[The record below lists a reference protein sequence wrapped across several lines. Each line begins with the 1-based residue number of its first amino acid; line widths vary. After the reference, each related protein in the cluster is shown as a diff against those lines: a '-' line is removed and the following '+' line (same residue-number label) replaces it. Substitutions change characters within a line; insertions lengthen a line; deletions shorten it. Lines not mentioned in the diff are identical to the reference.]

1 MAGLVKTLEIR
12 TSPHVLSGYSV
23 DTIMFNVVLALL
35 PTTAFALYAF
45 GWMALLTLSVAVAS
59 CLLTERLA
67 CRLSGEGSTLG
78 DWSVAITGLLYGL
91 TLPPGLPL
99 WMTAVG
105 GVFGVGVGKAL
116 FGGLGMNPFN
126 PALVGRAFVQAAF
139 PAAMT
144 TWTPGFQPGRF
155 VSVPGSTLTLPF
167 TEPAYDAL
175 SGATPLAL
183 WKFERQATDV
193 ADLALG
199 FIGGSTGE
207 TSAVLILIGGAYL
220 AARNMMSWRIPV
232 ALLGTVA
239 LASAALN
246 GLDSESY
253 APPLFMLFSGGLML
267 GAVFMATDMVASPI
281 THRGCWI
288 YGALIGA
295 IIVVI
300 RVWGA
305 MPEGVMY
312 AILLANAVSPLI
324 DRLVRPTPFGAPKRA
339 RSEAAP

>member
-220 AARNMMSWRIPV
+220 AARNMMSWRIPAAIFAAV
-232 ALLGTVA
+232 ALLTGA
-239 LASAALN
+239 LHALDPERYAS
-246 GLDSESY
+246 
-253 APPLFMLFSGGLML
+253 PLLMLLSGGLVL
-267 GAVFMATDMVASPI
+267 GAVFMATDMVGSPM
-281 THRGCWI
+281 TKLGCVV
-288 YGALIGA
+288 YGAFIGLVT
-295 IIVVI
+295 VVI
-300 RVWGA
+300 RTWGGL
-305 MPEGVMY
+305 PEGVMY
-312 AILLANAVSPLI
+312 AILLGNALTPHI
-324 DRLVRPTPFGAPKRA
+324 DGWLRPKAFG
-339 RSEAAP
+339 SQGVESGS